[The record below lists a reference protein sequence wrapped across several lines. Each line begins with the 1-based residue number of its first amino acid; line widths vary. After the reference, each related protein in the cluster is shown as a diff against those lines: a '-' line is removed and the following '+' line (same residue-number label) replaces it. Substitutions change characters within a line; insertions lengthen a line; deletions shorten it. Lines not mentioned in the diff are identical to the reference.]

1 MKVLYIAG
9 SGRCGSTVLSQL
21 LGEIEEFVNIGELRY
36 LFNTQMRQRDQPC
49 SCGRQPYECAFW
61 RDYIQEIPEEVV
73 QWATDMLRTRN
84 FPLLKLKH
92 TLTGKDQNLNA
103 FLSVITK
110 LYHRI
115 SEETGAKV
123 IVDTSKHPVFL
134 WALGLVDDVELFVL
148 HLIRDPRDVVTSWSK
163 PKGYLRE
170 RSSLQVSLQWILYN
184 MLPEIL
190 YAQTKKYMRL
200 RYEDF
205 LGQPLDS
212 VRTIITFLQEDSGLI
227 HSLRYEENNRFELT
241 RTQHILAGNPD
252 KQSRSRFLMIEP
264 RLSKRN
270 QLRDIGVSLLCSPF
284 LLRYGYL
291 TNGLNK

>member
-21 LGEIEEFVNIGELRY
+21 LGEINGFVNVGELRY
-36 LFNTQMRQRDQPC
+36 LFNTQMRQHDWPC
-49 SCGRQPYECAFW
+49 GCGQQPYECAFW

-73 QWATDMLRTRN
+73 QWGTDMLRIRN

-92 TLTGKDQNLNA
+92 TLMVKDQHLNT
-103 FLSVITK
+103 FLSVTKK

-115 SEETGAKV
+115 SEEAGAKV
-123 IVDTSKHPVFL
+123 IVDASKQPVFL
-134 WALGLVDDVELFVL
+134 WALGLVDDIELFVL
-148 HLIRDPRDVVTSWSK
+148 HLIRDPRDVATSWSK

-170 RSSLQVSLQWILYN
+170 KDSLQVTLQWILSN

-190 YAQTKKYMRL
+190 YAHTRKYMRL

-205 LGQPLDS
+205 VIQPLDS
-212 VRTIITFLQEDSGLI
+212 VSKIITFLQEDSGLI
-227 HSLRYEENNRFELT
+227 HYLRYKENNRFELT

-252 KQSRSRFLMIEP
+252 KLSRSRFLVIEP
-264 RLSKRN
+264 RLPKRN
-270 QLRDIGVSLLCSPF
+270 RDIGVSLLCWPF

-291 TNGLNK
+291 TNGRGK